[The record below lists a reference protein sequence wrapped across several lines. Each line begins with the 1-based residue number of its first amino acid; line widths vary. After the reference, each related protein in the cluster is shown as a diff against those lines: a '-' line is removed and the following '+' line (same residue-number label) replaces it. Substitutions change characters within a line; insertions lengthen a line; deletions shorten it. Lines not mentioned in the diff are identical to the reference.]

1 MATNMITFK
10 TIKKDTYTL
19 IEFEIQDNVCT
30 PDVLTIM
37 IPPEVD
43 ATKGVILSGRGP
55 VWLYGCLLHHYHP
68 TAWVATFDPRIGG
81 GVVVASHT
89 KGLQIG
95 EVIRAK

>member
-1 MATNMITFK
+1 MTTNMITFK
-10 TIKKDTYTL
+10 TNRKDTCTVV
-19 IEFEIQDNVCT
+19 EFEIEDNVCT
-30 PDVLTIM
+30 PDVLTTLK
-37 IPPEVD
+37 PPEVD

-89 KGLQIG
+89 KDIQTG
-95 EVIRAK
+95 EVIMAK